1 MEVVAQK
8 WVERREE
15 KSAEKKTEE
24 YHNQSGVPWGEFT
37 NHCVATAR
45 QSLDAH
51 EIRAAPSTRPN
62 CNATQSAL
70 SYTTMGSEDMTAS
83 EIAVVSDAMCG
94 LVEWQSADVIDRH
107 ASGAEDAQ
115 RRRILK
121 FAALRRCLGQAGE
134 RRERRSERRNWLSRK
149 ERERER

>member
-1 MEVVAQK
+1 VEVVAQK

-24 YHNQSGVPWGEFT
+24 CHNQSGVPWGEFT
-37 NHCVATAR
+37 NRCVATAR

-121 FAALRRCLGQAGE
+121 FAALRRCLGRQE
-134 RRERRSERRNWLSRK
+134 RGGSGGAKEKLAEQKR